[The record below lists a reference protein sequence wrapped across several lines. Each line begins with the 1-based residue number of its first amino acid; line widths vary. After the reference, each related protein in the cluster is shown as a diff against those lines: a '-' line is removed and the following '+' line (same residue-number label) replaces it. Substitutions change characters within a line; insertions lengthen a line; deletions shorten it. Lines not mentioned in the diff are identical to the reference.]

1 MQPVAVSAGAML
13 LVVNMATPES
23 LSDSTTVPAAKAF
36 ALFAVCDEK
45 AALVAW
51 NATRN
56 AANTARTAADIRIR
70 AVVTVLSLP
79 VALWPAL
86 GLCGL
91 HSLQAISLSG
101 CYPPRRRGNGFQ
113 PAAFPRVLG

>member
-1 MQPVAVSAGAML
+1 MQPVAVSAGALL
-13 LVVNMATPES
+13 LVVNMGKPES
-23 LSDSTTVPAAKAF
+23 LSGTTPAAKAF
-36 ALFAVCDEK
+36 AVFAVCDEK

-70 AVVTVLSLP
+70 AVVTVFSLP
-79 VALWPAL
+79 GALWWPAL

-101 CYPPRRRGNGFQ
+101 CFPPRRRGNGFQ